1 MTPQTCA
8 ELAAVPLATAA
19 EQVLET
25 MFFTTIDAVLE
36 EMPKNAD
43 ELVSAALPFRG
54 SISGVFRLD
63 LPVASA
69 RRMAAGFLA
78 EEEESLTPQR
88 IGEAVCEL
96 ANVICGSALS
106 HLRGDNLFELLTPHL
121 SAGPEPAN
129 ACGVEQIF
137 QLEDGFL
144 RVCLEV
150 H

>member
-1 MTPQTCA
+1 MTPEACLD
-8 ELAAVPLATAA
+8 LAAAPLAAAA

-25 MFFTTIDAVLE
+25 MFFTTIDAAVSSLPE
-36 EMPKNAD
+36 DAG
-43 ELVSAALPFRG
+43 ELISAELPFRG

-63 LPVASA
+63 LSLRSA

-78 EEEESLTPQR
+78 EDEESLAPGR

-121 SAGPEPAN
+121 AAGLEPAS
-129 ACGVEQIF
+129 ACAVEHVF